1 MQKKIIQTLN
11 GTQESC
17 RREEERTV
25 GARGVKDTKKP
36 HRLHNQLRES
46 HRGSQ
51 RLNSQPWD
59 LSLSALGL
67 LHTCCGCLAWG
78 FYWTPNRGCRVIF
91 DPFACGTYSH
101 LLGCLLQLC
110 YQGFCLLQLRLFCR
124 KLGEQRKEN
133 GKSSQEW
140 RLQQGCVV

>member
-1 MQKKIIQTLN
+1 MIFCYTHRLVSNLISYQRAFFRQLMRADAEKIIQTLN

-36 HRLHNQLRES
+36 YRLHNQLRES

-101 LLGCLLQLC
+101 LLGCLL
-110 YQGFCLLQLRLFCR
+110 
-124 KLGEQRKEN
+124 
-133 GKSSQEW
+133 
-140 RLQQGCVV
+140 